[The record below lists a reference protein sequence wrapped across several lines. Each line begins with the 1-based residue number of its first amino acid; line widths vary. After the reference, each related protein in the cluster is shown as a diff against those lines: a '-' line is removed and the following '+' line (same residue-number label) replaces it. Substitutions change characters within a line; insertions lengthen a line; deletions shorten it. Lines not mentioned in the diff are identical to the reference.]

1 MVDVK
6 VSSQVGISGAST
18 TDKTDRI
25 GESSELAFRAVSQQ
39 LRGLSLS
46 GFSLDQP
53 LAKARALSGKAD
65 IEGPRAQDVANALN
79 FLYARSRKFRSW
91 VDDEDEASDEDEGE
105 NQDQNS
111 RQQRRKN
118 RRKKRNKYMVRTTFG
133 DTDSFASIGQ
143 DEETVLLN
151 LSQIKGTQYGLVGLV
166 AHEFG
171 HAAGGF
177 KDGAP
182 GKVGPNQI
190 AQAQVLAE
198 AGVGDGG
205 VLPYG
210 QDLGGKGTKIAYYVM
225 MS

>member
-1 MVDVK
+1 MVDNK
-6 VSSQVGISGAST
+6 ISSRVGVDGVAST
-18 TDKTDRI
+18 EKTGRVGDADQ
-25 GESSELAFRAVSQQ
+25 LAFSAVSKQ
-39 LRGLSLS
+39 LRGLALS

-53 LAKARALSGKAD
+53 LAKARALNGKAD

-79 FLYARSRKFRSW
+79 FLYSRSRKFRSW
-91 VDDEDEASDEDEGE
+91 VDADEEQSGEEQDEEQGQGQ
-105 NQDQNS
+105 NPNS
-111 RQQRRKN
+111 RR
-118 RRKKRNKYMVRTTFG
+118 RRKKKKKYMVRTTFG
-133 DTDSFASIGQ
+133 DSDSFASIGQ
-143 DEETVLLN
+143 DEEVVLLN
-151 LSQIKGTQYGLVGLV
+151 LSQVKGTKYGVVGLV

-190 AQAQVLAE
+190 AQAEVLAE